1 VGHLLDGR
9 GRGGTVA
16 LLRYRHHMPS
26 NLVLKTMNN
35 VHRTILKVSGGKIG
49 WTAGKMPV
57 LELTTTGRKSGQQR
71 ATMLTSPLQEGD
83 TLVIVASRG
92 GDDHHPAWYLNL
104 TDNPEVTV
112 KWKGGAPQTMTASVA
127 TDDERDRM
135 WPIIAEG
142 YKNYAGYQ
150 NKTERQIPLVLLNP
164 A

>member
-1 VGHLLDGR
+1 
-9 GRGGTVA
+9 
-16 LLRYRHHMPS
+16 MPHD
-26 NLVLKTMNN
+26 LVLKTMNN
-35 VHRTILKVSGGKIG
+35 VHRTILKVSGGKMG
-49 WTAGKMPV
+49 WTAGNMPV

-71 ATMLTSPLQEGD
+71 ATMLTSPLQEDD

-104 TDNPEVTV
+104 IANPEVTV
-112 KWKGGAPQTMTASVA
+112 KWKGDEPQTMIASVA

-135 WPIIAEG
+135 WPIIAEK

-150 NKTERQIPLVLLNP
+150 KKTECQIPLVLLTP